1 MGNKSSNGNY
11 AVPAWE
17 KGLAA
22 LISPYIQFSLRN
34 LEHFLHCEKT
44 LALRRGLVPSA
55 VVRDPT
61 VALSPAEL
69 SGLDF
74 IIAEMMLQLKS
85 EGFDPSPNNRHL
97 YLDLR
102 LASLANLA

>member
-1 MGNKSSNGNY
+1 MHR
-11 AVPAWE
+11 
-17 KGLAA
+17 LQA

-34 LEHFLHCEKT
+34 LEQFLHCEKT
-44 LALRRGLVPSA
+44 LALRRGLLPSA

-69 SGLDF
+69 SNLDF

-85 EGFDPSPNNRHL
+85 EGFDPSPL
-97 YLDLR
+97 G
-102 LASLANLA
+102 SQP